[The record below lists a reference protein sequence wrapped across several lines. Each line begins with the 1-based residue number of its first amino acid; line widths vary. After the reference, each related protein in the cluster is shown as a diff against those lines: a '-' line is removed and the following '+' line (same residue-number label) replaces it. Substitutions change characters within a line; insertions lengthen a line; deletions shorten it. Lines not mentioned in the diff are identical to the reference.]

1 MNIELEE
8 RLRQYKYT
16 PRQFFQIAYMAW
28 YGKYHDPTPEAREYT
43 LNGVIPYYVSWYLNQ
58 LGSVL

>member
-16 PRQFFQIAYMAW
+16 PRQFFQVAYMAK
-28 YGKYHDPTPEAREYT
+28 YGKYHDPTPEAREYI
-43 LNGVIPYYVSWYLNQ
+43 NHGIVPSYVDWYLNQ